1 MMAEPALTHP
11 PDPAAG
17 TARADTRQLGV
28 LLGGFA
34 VWYASRTITRA
45 AQIQL
50 LLAHF
55 GGDTVLLANLLAQ
68 AVRQAR

>member
-1 MMAEPALTHP
+1 MVYQQSLGHLPPAL
-11 PDPAAG
+11 
-17 TARADTRQLGV
+17 RAQTQGSWVHV